1 MALSGTLSDLGIVD
15 LIQFP
20 GTGKKTGELVIAG
33 VDDEARL
40 FYEQGKLKH
49 VTCGEKEGLD
59 GLIDLV
65 SWEEGEFEFRLGS
78 TTDSQSMEIDLHR
91 ALMVALKT
99 RDERREEARKQAMVT
114 AEQSLLEK
122 TTVIPPNG
130 NTSTVPPTRVENPQ
144 MQKILAEVASSFAYI
159 EYAAVFHRN
168 GSQVC
173 LWSRDDVDIQIYT
186 QIVTSVSDVFGSHPR
201 KELQKVYLTDNLGT
215 CIGFAVG
222 QNYLLFLAAAEES
235 SLGVVSV
242 AASKIATAISGE
254 GE

>member
-33 VDDEARL
+33 TEDEARL
-40 FYEQGKLKH
+40 FYEQGSLKH
-49 VTCGEKEGLD
+49 VTCANATGLD
-59 GLIDLV
+59 ALIELV

-78 TTDSQSMEIDLHR
+78 TTDTTSIEIDLHR

-99 RDERREEARKQAMVT
+99 RDERREEARKQAELSQSVSDKTTVVPAKGDMVT
-114 AEQSLLEK
+114 RPPSRTLNPEMQSLL
-122 TTVIPPNG
+122 
-130 NTSTVPPTRVENPQ
+130 S
-144 MQKILAEVASSFAYI
+144 EVASSFTYI

-168 GSQVC
+168 GSEVC
-173 LWSRDDVDIQIYT
+173 IWAREDVDTQVYV
-186 QIVTSVSDVFGSHPR
+186 QIVTSLSDVFGTHPR

-222 QNYLLFLAAAEES
+222 QEYLLFLAAAEES

-242 AASKIATAISGE
+242 AASKIANAISGE
-254 GE
+254 NA